1 MTTFVY
7 DPSQN
12 HVRSYLNGVHVSTV
26 AQGAVNLTGAGPF
39 KVVGYSSNVGLPA
52 NGYLDEFRL
61 YDHALTD
68 AEVANLYTWTN
79 ACPTTTTTT
88 TTTSTTT
95 TTLPD
100 HCRNQVMDDDESGV
114 DCGGSCPPCG
124 P

>member
-1 MTTFVY
+1 
-7 DPSQN
+7 
-12 HVRSYLNGVHVSTV
+12 VSTV
-26 AQGAVNLTGAGPF
+26 LQGAVNLTGAGPF

-52 NGYLDEFRL
+52 NGSIDEFRL
-61 YDHALTD
+61 YARALTD
-68 AEVANLYTWTN
+68 QDVANLYTWTN

-95 TTLPD
+95 TTLPP
-100 HCRNQVMDDDESGV
+100 HCGNEVTDGDESGI